1 MEQYF
6 PVGCIKKAKQM
17 ADSLSLLPD
26 LELYLFDDSEVKT
39 DDIVSED
46 VFVFSAANMRWN
58 LNRFHDHFEYTRAC
72 LQAKYF
78 YNRFI
83 VLSKYRKKVPQR
95 IKKYMAGIPTFL
107 YSIQFLQ

>member
-39 DDIVSED
+39 DVTKTGNGEWGMG
-46 VFVFSAANMRWN
+46 NGEWGM
-58 LNRFHDHFEYTRAC
+58 
-72 LQAKYF
+72 
-78 YNRFI
+78 
-83 VLSKYRKKVPQR
+83 
-95 IKKYMAGIPTFL
+95 G
-107 YSIQFLQ
+107 

>member
-46 VFVFSAANMRWN
+46 VFFFSAANMPWN

-78 YNRFI
+78 
-83 VLSKYRKKVPQR
+83 
-95 IKKYMAGIPTFL
+95 
-107 YSIQFLQ
+107 

>member
-39 DDIVSED
+39 DDIG
-46 VFVFSAANMRWN
+46 
-58 LNRFHDHFEYTRAC
+58 RFYTRDA
-72 LQAKYF
+72 LPVWTSFGKHFA
-78 YNRFI
+78 NRPVI
-83 VLSKYRKKVPQR
+83 RL
-95 IKKYMAGIPTFL
+95 
-107 YSIQFLQ
+107 